1 MSNVLIIGA
10 RREVVTQ
17 KYNSFSYVLSDI
29 RLVSRENDKSDII
42 AKEVG
47 SWKVQAPQLA
57 AEYVP
62 QLVKLM
68 NAYQLDL
75 VIHIKLLYQDRCKE
89 KSSAAFLGSGFDL
102 GVTSLVTAMIPN
114 FISEIHSKENTQEE
128 RYWENVNWIETKA
141 HEIHR
146 DLTYPCM
153 GIERS
158 YLIYHGEL
166 DFLTNN
172 YPSLIRTRCW
182 MTFGEEYLTPMKVV
196 HRTGMGRIYI
206 SIRKHL
212 KIIPLQFL
220 RKGLPE
226 PAGPGEDYG
235 MEPSGECS
243 YIELKDKQNKFYLT
257 RKDHIHHIAFE
268 ETRTQEVFYTTTAP
282 AMVGAERLLSREGD
296 EEAVHNA
303 EEISAD
309 FFSPFL
315 ATNGFPSQEEVYGNL
330 EEN

>member
-10 RREVVTQ
+10 RREVITQ
-17 KYNSFSYVLSDI
+17 KYNSFSHVLSDI

-47 SWKVQAPQLA
+47 SWKVQAPQLD

-62 QLVKLM
+62 QLVKLI

-89 KSSAAFLGSGFDL
+89 KSSAAILGSGFDL

-158 YLIYHGEL
+158 YHGEL
-166 DFLTNN
+166 DSLTNN

-182 MTFGEEYLTPMKVV
+182 MTFGEEYLTRMKVV
-196 HRTGMGRIYI
+196 HRTGMGRIDI

-226 PAGPGEDYG
+226 PAGSGEDYR

-243 YIELKDKQNKFYLT
+243 HRELKGEQNNFYLT
-257 RKDHIHHIAFE
+257 RKDQIHHIAFE

-282 AMVGAERLLSREGD
+282 AMVGAERLLSREGY
-296 EEAVHNA
+296 EEAAHNA

-315 ATNGFPSQEEVYGNL
+315 ATNKFLGQEEVYGNP